1 MNKKAVPVG
10 DLQFGMY
17 ISELDRPWTET
28 PFAFQGFWLQTDRQL
43 AALRK
48 FCKHVFIDAA
58 KSQAKATAPRR
69 SAPEP
74 DLTVPAFE
82 IHGNAGY
89 APPSDLPREIEAATL
104 VYSRTC
110 EALEELLEPLER
122 GATRLEAAEL
132 AKLVDQLADSIIRNP
147 EALLLL
153 SKVREIRT
161 PAHARALQV
170 SVYMMVFGR
179 FLQRQPD
186 EIELLGLL
194 GLLQD
199 VGMVR
204 MPAALL
210 LKHGPLTEEEA
221 EMLKRHVELSAH
233 ILGITTGLPPKFA
246 NLALL
251 HHERQDGT
259 GYPRRLRGYQIG
271 LPGSIAAI
279 CDAYETLLAPPPYGE
294 GQAPGDAI
302 KHLVKGRGG
311 AFHGPL
317 LEQFIRCMGAFP
329 VGSTVE
335 LTSGDFG
342 VVVGEHLMQRLT
354 PRVLLLIDRTG
365 KLVRSPRIVDLA
377 AEPDIRIRRTL
388 EQGQLAFDPRRLF

>member
-58 KSQAKATAPRR
+58 KSQAKGTAPRR

-110 EALEELLEPLER
+110 EALEELLEPLAR

-294 GQAPGDAI
+294 GEAPGDAI